1 VLLSEIKTRID
12 QLRAEIR
19 KHDYYY
25 YVLDNP
31 LISDREY
38 DLLMGELI
46 RLEREHP
53 ELITKDSPTQRVG
66 GEVGSAFKPVTHRFP
81 LLSLD
86 NAFSLEDLKE
96 FDRRVRRVTDEVG
109 YVAELK
115 IDGVSISLIYQDGI
129 LINAATRGDGYT
141 GEDVTAN
148 IRTIKNLPLRL
159 NRSLPR
165 LEVRGEVYMP
175 KEEFARLNQEKE
187 ESGAR
192 VFANPRNAAAG
203 SLRQLDPSITASRRL
218 KAFVYDLTYMEGNN
232 EVTNQFNAL
241 EYLRELGLPVNREA
255 RIGRNIEEI
264 YDYIQEYEKKRHDLP
279 YEIDGVVI
287 KLNDFPGREKLGS
300 TAKSPRWAIA
310 YKFPAEEKE
319 TVLLAVEF
327 NVGRTGIVAP
337 TAILEPV
344 FIAGTTVSR
353 ASMHNFDLV
362 KEKDIRIKDKVL
374 VHKAGDIIPEII
386 RPVVTKRTGEEV
398 EIKAPADCPSCGS
411 RLVREQGEVA
421 IRCQNINC
429 PARLKESLIFFAS
442 RGAMDIEGLGSALV
456 EQLVDRKIVQ
466 RVDDIYRLKPEDIES
481 LDRMGAKSA
490 AKLISAIEASK
501 SRPLHRLITALGIR
515 HIGAKSAKSLTRHIN
530 SIEGIQKASIHELVG
545 IPDIGPKMA
554 ASIKAFFA
562 ERRNQETI
570 DELIKLGVNTFEDTS
585 VPYDG
590 ILKGKVLVITGTL
603 TTMTREEAIE
613 KIELA
618 GGRVSNSVSKKT
630 DYVIVG
636 TEPGSKYRKALELGI
651 QILTEEELLS
661 YLDNNGI

>member
-1 VLLSEIKTRID
+1 VLLSEIKTRVD

-96 FDRRVRRVTDEVG
+96 FDRRVRRVTDEVV

-129 LINAATRGDGYT
+129 LVNAATRGDGYT

-218 KAFVYDLTYMEGNN
+218 KAFIYDLTYMEGNN

-241 EYLRELGLPVNREA
+241 EYLRELGLPVNR
-255 RIGRNIEEI
+255 
-264 YDYIQEYEKKRHDLP
+264 YHLIQD
-279 YEIDGVVI
+279 
-287 KLNDFPGREKLGS
+287 PG
-300 TAKSPRWAIA
+300 
-310 YKFPAEEKE
+310 
-319 TVLLAVEF
+319 
-327 NVGRTGIVAP
+327 
-337 TAILEPV
+337 
-344 FIAGTTVSR
+344 
-353 ASMHNFDLV
+353 HN
-362 KEKDIRIKDKVL
+362 
-374 VHKAGDIIPEII
+374 P
-386 RPVVTKRTGEEV
+386 
-398 EIKAPADCPSCGS
+398 
-411 RLVREQGEVA
+411 
-421 IRCQNINC
+421 
-429 PARLKESLIFFAS
+429 
-442 RGAMDIEGLGSALV
+442 
-456 EQLVDRKIVQ
+456 
-466 RVDDIYRLKPEDIES
+466 
-481 LDRMGAKSA
+481 
-490 AKLISAIEASK
+490 
-501 SRPLHRLITALGIR
+501 
-515 HIGAKSAKSLTRHIN
+515 
-530 SIEGIQKASIHELVG
+530 
-545 IPDIGPKMA
+545 
-554 ASIKAFFA
+554 
-562 ERRNQETI
+562 
-570 DELIKLGVNTFEDTS
+570 
-585 VPYDG
+585 
-590 ILKGKVLVITGTL
+590 
-603 TTMTREEAIE
+603 
-613 KIELA
+613 
-618 GGRVSNSVSKKT
+618 
-630 DYVIVG
+630 
-636 TEPGSKYRKALELGI
+636 
-651 QILTEEELLS
+651 
-661 YLDNNGI
+661 